1 MVGGIGEIRGAFVGG
16 FLLGFIEIFSATV
29 FPSTYRDLISFGILM
44 GILTFRP
51 TGIFGLARRTK
62 V

>member
-1 MVGGIGEIRGAFVGG
+1 VGG